1 MKYIRP
7 LTILVVLIGFWKIIV
22 VFTSVPPY
30 ILPPPSS
37 VYLALISRPELF
49 FEHGLTTNSFRF
61 LKNVSYCRNSTILRN
76 LARNLSPTAS

>member
-37 VYLALISRPELF
+37 VYLALISHFVEGQTTKVTDDIVKLWTDQNIGFIGF
-49 FEHGLTTNSFRF
+49 FH
-61 LKNVSYCRNSTILRN
+61 Y
-76 LARNLSPTAS
+76 